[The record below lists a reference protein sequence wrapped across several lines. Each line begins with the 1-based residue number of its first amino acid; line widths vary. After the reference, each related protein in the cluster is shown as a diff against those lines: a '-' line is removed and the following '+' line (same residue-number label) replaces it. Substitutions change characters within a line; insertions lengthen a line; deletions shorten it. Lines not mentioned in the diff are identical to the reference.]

1 MTIIDTATVSAFL
14 VVLAVAVI
22 ATAITL
28 GVALRAYY
36 ASRPARTPRM
46 RAAVALQ
53 TRYAH

>member
-36 ASRPARTPRM
+36 VSRPARTPRM

-53 TRYAH
+53 SRYAH